1 MASAVPV
8 GRVGTVE
15 EVAAMVAFLVSDEAS
30 FCRGGESAI
39 DGGFLAGP
47 RIPGPVK
54 RSRQH
59 PEAASVV

>member
-1 MASAVPV
+1 M

-30 FCRGGESAI
+30 FCHGGEFAI

-47 RIPGPVK
+47 AVYPG
-54 RSRQH
+54 R
-59 PEAASVV
+59 